1 MKSTLYKEI
10 GYAYPS
16 SSKAK
21 ELGFV
26 KKGCYFVD
34 QFEFEDGHS
43 KIISSKA
50 FPAPKKH
57 GDLNSDEARKICYYA
72 NHLEGTFFRYDTEI
86 INDAET
92 WLKHWKG
99 FV

>member
-1 MKSTLYKEI
+1 MKSALYKEI

-21 ELGFV
+21 ELGFA
-26 KKGCYFVD
+26 KEGCYFVE
-34 QFEFEDGHS
+34 QFDLEGGDS
-43 KIISSKA
+43 NTISSKA
-50 FPAPKKH
+50 FCAPKKN

-72 NHLEGTFFRYDTEI
+72 NHLEGTFFRYDIEI

-92 WLKHWKG
+92 WLKHWRG
-99 FV
+99 FE

>member
-10 GYAYPS
+10 GYAYAS

-21 ELGFV
+21 ELGFA
-26 KKGCYFVD
+26 KEGCYFVD
-34 QFEFEDGHS
+34 QFRSEDGHL

-50 FPAPKKH
+50 FRAPKKH